1 MGKAMGIDL
10 TGQTGIVTGASSGI
24 GAGIAKALAGA
35 GAWVGVNYRSSEDKA
50 QAVVK
55 EIADS
60 GGRASALQA
69 DVGKEEDVERL
80 FAETL
85 RERDRLDI
93 LIVNA
98 GVQNAAPIQ
107 EMSLEDWNMVIGTN
121 LTGAFLCARAACR
134 RFLDQPAPGEGKP
147 LGNIV
152 FISSVHEVIPW
163 SGESNYA
170 ASKGGI
176 SLFMR
181 SLAQELGPRRIRVN
195 GVAPGAIKTPIN
207 REVWDNPAKREK
219 LLKKIP
225 YGRVGE
231 PEDIANAV
239 LWLVSEHSDYVHG
252 ETLFVGRRHDP
263 LPELHEIELTL
274 IARLSSLK
282 PAKNRGRSQPGGPCS
297 VINLLPENPVRSEI
311 EDLVRLQG
319 LFIKELLV
327 GQAHHLVGIHT
338 VDGHALASGHEHSLA
353 QAEEFGLLA
362 DREPWAIPLEVVH
375 RRAVEEDGHL
385 LVLVQKE
392 IPEADGVPA
401 DLRVAAGEND
411 QKAHGRTSFAR
422 VCFPCISPHG
432 SAVKSHLNS

>member
-1 MGKAMGIDL
+1 MSKGMGIDL
-10 TGQTGIVTGASSGI
+10 SGQTAIVTGASSGI
-24 GAGIAKALAGA
+24 GAGIAKAFAGV
-35 GAWVGVNYRSSEDKA
+35 GAWVGVNYRSSEEEA

-60 GGRASALQA
+60 GGQASALQA
-69 DVGKEEDVERL
+69 DVSKEDDVERL

-98 GVQNAAPIQ
+98 GVQKAAPIQ
-107 EMSLEDWNMVIGTN
+107 EMSLEDWNIVIGTN

-181 SLAQELGPRRIRVN
+181 SLAQELGPKRIRIN
-195 GVAPGAIKTPIN
+195 AVAPGAIKTPIN
-207 REVWDNPAKREK
+207 REVWENPSNRKE

-231 PEDIANAV
+231 PEDIARSV
-239 LWLVSEHSDYVHG
+239 LWLVSDHSDYVHG
-252 ETLFVGRRHDP
+252 ETLFVDGGM
-263 LPELHEIELTL
+263 TL
-274 IARLSSLK
+274 YPSFM
-282 PAKNRGRSQPGGPCS
+282 
-297 VINLLPENPVRSEI
+297 
-311 EDLVRLQG
+311 D
-319 LFIKELLV
+319 
-327 GQAHHLVGIHT
+327 
-338 VDGHALASGHEHSLA
+338 
-353 QAEEFGLLA
+353 
-362 DREPWAIPLEVVH
+362 
-375 RRAVEEDGHL
+375 
-385 LVLVQKE
+385 
-392 IPEADGVPA
+392 
-401 DLRVAAGEND
+401 ND
-411 QKAHGRTSFAR
+411 
-422 VCFPCISPHG
+422 
-432 SAVKSHLNS
+432 